1 MRLIIITLTLIFT
14 PHLFAQSSVP
24 ALPQNDNANAQDDR
38 VIAFNELK
46 AKALTGDLES
56 IYSLAQK
63 YAVGENGVCDR
74 NSKLSFDLFL
84 YTANAGYKEAQG
96 HMSIYYQNAADSKHN
111 DPDLLAEAYKWSVIS
126 GTPFYGSISAATKAE
141 GVRRANEF
149 VVTTNAE
156 PSEAVRKLNIPEKE
170 VIVNRSIDRFSAS
183 KRARTFSSFEEFD
196 TYRLAVCKDYIASF
210 TVISNKLDKATPAEL
225 KVYLDSVKKLSE
237 LRRSAIA
244 YLRFNPAKNNFN
256 DVSLKGSETLRK
268 ELFAKKLAKLKAT
281 EIITD
286 VTSPVTLEQIKGGK
300 EFVEALKDLMVEK
313 PAMYGSS
320 SY

>member
-56 IYSLAQK
+56 IYILARN
-63 YAVGENGVCDR
+63 YREGLPGVCSANR
-74 NSKLSFDLFL
+74 KLSFDLYL
-84 YTANAGYKEAQG
+84 YAANAGYKNAQ
-96 HMSIYYQNAADSKHN
+96 SSLSLYYQNAAAEKHN
-111 DPDLLAEAYKWSVIS
+111 DPDLLAEAYKWSVVS
-126 GTPFYGSISAATKAE
+126 GTPFHSSISAATKAE
-141 GVRRANEF
+141 GVKRANEF
-149 VVTTNAE
+149 VVTTDAE
-156 PSEAVRKLNIPEKE
+156 PSEAVKKLNIPEKE
-170 VIVNRSIDRFSAS
+170 VIVNRSTNSFSF
-183 KRARTFSSFEEFD
+183 KRAQTFSSFEEFD

-225 KVYLDSVKKLSE
+225 KVYLDNVKKLSE

-244 YLRFNPAKNNFN
+244 YLRFNPTKNNFN

-286 VTSPVTLEQIKGGK
+286 VSSPVALEQIKGGK
-300 EFVEALKDLMVEK
+300 DFVEALKDLMVEK
-313 PAMYGSS
+313 PALYGSS